1 MFDHQHRMRLREAVP
16 RDEIIAPP
24 LQVVEEEEEEE
35 EEEDD
40 TVQTQAAD
48 PSTPIL
54 LENDHLN
61 NNSDDDD
68 GGGDSSRLDH
78 LNLDPC
84 PNVISYTDTSYTG
97 LMRSYA
103 GIITLCYDSIS

>member
-35 EEEDD
+35 D
-40 TVQTQAAD
+40 TAVQTQAAD

-54 LENDHLN
+54 LENDRLN
-61 NNSDDDD
+61 NNNSDDD
-68 GGGDSSRLDH
+68 GGGDSSTLDH

-84 PNVISYTDTSYTG
+84 PNVISYTDTGYTG

-103 GIITLCYDSIS
+103 GIITLYYNSIS